1 MTLHSRH
8 DTDSITRRSA
18 LVRLGGVLATA
29 FGVAGWKL
37 VSPHAASA
45 EVVSCLLAPEQ
56 TEGPYYI
63 ANEKV
68 RRDITERRPGT
79 PLALRLKVVDAS
91 TCKPIKGAMVE
102 VWHCD
107 AGGLY
112 SGFVNASAGGPP
124 PSGGGGG
131 GGSQPTDKRTFLRG
145 GQRSDATGTA
155 TFKTIYPGWYRGR
168 TVHIHVKVHL
178 GGNVVH
184 TGQLYFPDTLT
195 DTVYAKAPYNKRPGR
210 GTRNANDGIFG
221 SGGASSTLRLTRGNS
236 GYVGTITMGVH
247 RS

>member
-1 MTLHSRH
+1 MPQL
-8 DTDSITRRSA
+8 TRKAA
-18 LVRLGGVLATA
+18 LVRLGGFLVAALTGAWRLATPR
-29 FGVAGWKL
+29 
-37 VSPHAASA
+37 SAAA
-45 EVVSCLLAPEQ
+45 ETVSCLLTPEQ

-68 RRDITERRPGT
+68 RRDITEHRPGA

-91 TCKPIKGAMVE
+91 TCRPLEGALVE

-112 SGFVNASAGGPP
+112 SGFSGASSGGP
-124 PSGGGGG
+124 

-168 TVHIHVKVHL
+168 TVHIHVKVHV

-184 TGQLYFPDTLT
+184 TGQLYFADRLT
-195 DTVYAKAPYNKRPGR
+195 DTVYAKAPYSKRPGR
-210 GTRNANDGIFG
+210 DTRNTNDGIYAA
-221 SGGASSTLRLTRGNS
+221 GGAASTLRLTRSGS
-236 GYVGTITMGVH
+236 GYVGAITMGVH
-247 RS
+247 HT